1 MDAGEDS
8 GGAEV
13 GSTYGSAQKE
23 SGRPRLLPAGVS
35 PDGGDEG
42 RREYSG

>member
-1 MDAGEDS
+1 MDAREGA

-13 GSTYGSAQKE
+13 GGGDKKE